1 VHSAVRKREWHA
13 TQAERR
19 EHGLVGDGAKGEHR
33 AEPGQVGDLGGEK
46 SAAGCDLGGVRFVL
60 RRNATDRV
68 GNTNSAQRESV
79 IGARIVDP
87 LGEAEFAQRLI
98 EQPAGVIAGEGTAR
112 PVRSFETGGEPDDQ
126 QLRMFIA
133 KGGNRCVEPL
143 WMGVLL
149 RLPVCCEARAERAIP
164 RRLRLQDWSGHAS
177 STGSVRGR

>member
-33 AEPGQVGDLGGEK
+33 AQSGQTGNLGGEK

-60 RRNATDRV
+60 WWNATDRV
-68 GNTNSAQRESV
+68 GNAHPAQREAIIRS
-79 IGARIVDP
+79 GIVAP
-87 LGEAEFAQRLI
+87 LRKAEFAQCPI
-98 EQPAGVIAGEGTAR
+98 EQPAGVIAGERAASAI
-112 PVRSFETGGEPDDQ
+112 RSLETGGEPDDQ
-126 QLRMFIA
+126 QLRIFIT

-149 RLPVCCEARAERAIP
+149 HLPECREALAERAIL
-164 RRLRLQDWSGHAS
+164 RRQHYQGRSGHAS